1 MPEREH
7 AEAAQACS
15 HRWMIESPNGP
26 TSMGTCMICGA
37 KGEFKNSIPISGWER
52 ASSRAKKNSNKNAA
66 SPSPSTG
73 AKSS

>member
-7 AEAAQACS
+7 AEATQACS

-26 TSMGTCMICGA
+26 TSMGTCMNCGA

-52 ASSRAKKNSNKNAA
+52 AGSRAKKNANKSAA
-66 SPSPSTG
+66 SPSTG
-73 AKSS
+73 AKST